1 MAGGR
6 GGVTR
11 LGGVVGRP
19 AAKNGWNCKKCR
31 RGWQARLAGR
41 SLHQHEL
48 RKRKKRKTF
57 SSCCSHPR
65 RPPSQELGWLTRS
78 KAGSSHP
85 PGRRR
90 VIPRPR
96 ESPHTPWNRG
106 PPRGSLPFICLLLLS
121 WPRPCFLPVHSLLMV
136 PPARRHARD
145 RDLLPTS
152 ISWGASPAAAHGGGG
167 GNGTSH
173 GGGAKK
179 RRGGGGV
186 LGSAASPASQ
196 HTAILGYDF
205 RTSFLAG
212 VEGFVPAGTRQWLK
226 YDAQGKMTVIP
237 VSVDRERERE
247 REKERGGGKE
257 GGREARPGNGER
269 EKDAR
274 LHTHTH
280 TPLSHTPPQGRQAP
294 PDRGAPP
301 PLPGRGH
308 GQPPRP
314 DALPA
319 HHLHPGRLAR
329 AEPGL
334 PARVRGRGQGER
346 EGEGEGVGRN
356 DRG

>member
-1 MAGGR
+1 MVGWW
-6 GGVTR
+6 
-11 LGGVVGRP
+11 VGRP
-19 AAKNGWNCKKCR
+19 PKMDGIAKNGR

-65 RPPSQELGWLTRS
+65 GPPSQEPDWLTLS
-78 KAGSSHP
+78 KAGSLHP
-85 PGRRR
+85 PGRWR

-145 RDLLPTS
+145 RDILPTS
-152 ISWGASPAAAHGGGG
+152 ISWGAAPAAAHGGGG
-167 GNGTSH
+167 GNGNSH

-179 RRGGGGV
+179 RRGGGRV
-186 LGSAASPASQ
+186 PGSAASPASQ

-212 VEGFVPAGTRQWLK
+212 VEGFVPTGTRQWLK

-247 REKERGGGKE
+247 REGAGWGKRRTRGAPWEWRE
-257 GGREARPGNGER
+257 GEGRAPS
-269 EKDAR
+269 
-274 LHTHTH
+274 HTHTHTSLTH

-329 AEPGL
+329 TEPGL